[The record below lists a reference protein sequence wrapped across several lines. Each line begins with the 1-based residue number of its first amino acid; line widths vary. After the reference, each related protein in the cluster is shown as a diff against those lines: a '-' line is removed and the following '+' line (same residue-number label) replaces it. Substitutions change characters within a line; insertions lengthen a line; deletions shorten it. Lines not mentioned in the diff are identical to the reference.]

1 MAVRFGAL
9 AMSQQ
14 DAVAGAEAIGDHD
27 DLEVQEMKCDVCNK
41 VFTRSEHL
49 RRHKRAHSAEK
60 PFACVECKKR
70 FARR

>member
-1 MAVRFGAL
+1 
-9 AMSQQ
+9 MSQH
-14 DAVAGAEAIGDHD
+14 DPATGIRTVFTSPHYSGDNEG
-27 DLEVQEMKCDVCNK
+27 LEVQEIKCDICDK

-70 FARR
+70 FARL